1 MLRGYFPVYSLRQNE
16 KSFIFAETPVVR
28 DKRLTDKRVRYFAT
42 LPIMKSW
49 VFAPYAR
56 WEELCK
62 DMAFDY
68 DVYVKK
74 YSDNFRRVRID
85 QGYLQEIKELAEK
98 IVSVKNTESHHKVDH
113 NQEIKRFTTG
123 LMGEAAVEMLLGIK
137 IIDWT
142 IGDSAGYHH
151 PDIPGYNVGIKT
163 VEKNKF
169 PVIFK
174 ENTYPQIICI
184 RSDKYDDL
192 VFVCG
197 LATPDVLN
205 RYQSDELILD
215 YNLRK
220 RGTKTGFWG
229 FEHLSPVTGLADLE
243 PYRKH

>member
-1 MLRGYFPVYSLRQNE
+1 MLRGYFPVYSLHQNG

-68 DVYVKK
+68 DAYVKK

-113 NQEIKRFTTG
+113 N
-123 LMGEAAVEMLLGIK
+123 
-137 IIDWT
+137 
-142 IGDSAGYHH
+142 
-151 PDIPGYNVGIKT
+151 
-163 VEKNKF
+163 
-169 PVIFK
+169 
-174 ENTYPQIICI
+174 
-184 RSDKYDDL
+184 
-192 VFVCG
+192 
-197 LATPDVLN
+197 
-205 RYQSDELILD
+205 
-215 YNLRK
+215 
-220 RGTKTGFWG
+220 
-229 FEHLSPVTGLADLE
+229 
-243 PYRKH
+243 